1 MTAHATKRSQNS
13 QSAAAMPVGDVLPEH
28 SSSLPLR
35 RARESTSADHTHGNR
50 AKRDPTATA
59 PQAPSRLLLALEGR
73 AVFEWASF
81 ALGWPW
87 LKRAPR
93 GDGHPVLVLPGLV
106 AGDSSTWPLRRF
118 LEELGYVAYPWKLGF
133 NFGPRG
139 ETVPK
144 LLDLVRNIQS
154 KHGCKISVVG
164 WSLGGAMARS
174 LGARMPD
181 EVRNVVTLG
190 SPVQPHPQATNAW
203 KIFEAVS
210 GWRSDDPQLHEMANA
225 QLQIPNTSI
234 FSKADGIVSW
244 RASVAAEAAHSENI
258 EIAASHLGLGV
269 NPLALWAIADRLSQP
284 ENAWKPFERAGLLR
298 SLLFRKPHHFRFAQ
312 LL

>member
-1 MTAHATKRSQNS
+1 MSEA
-13 QSAAAMPVGDVLPEH
+13 
-28 SSSLPLR
+28 
-35 RARESTSADHTHGNR
+35 RARQSKAQQG
-50 AKRDPTATA
+50 
-59 PQAPSRLLLALEGR
+59 PQAPSRLLLALESR

-81 ALGWPW
+81 ALAWPW
-87 LKRAPR
+87 LKRAPK

-118 LEELGYVAYPWKLGF
+118 LEELGYVAYPWKLGV

-144 LLDLVRNIQS
+144 LLARVRSIHH
-154 KHGCKISVVG
+154 KHGRKVSVIG
-164 WSLGGAMARS
+164 WSLGGAMARA

-181 EVRNVVTLG
+181 QVRNVVTLG
-190 SPVQPHPQATNAW
+190 SPVQPHPHATNAW

-210 GWRSDDPQLHEMANA
+210 GWRSDDPELHEMAKA
-225 QLQIPNTSI
+225 HPLMPNTSI

-244 RASVAAEAAHSENI
+244 QASLAPEAPHSENI
-258 EIAASHLGLGV
+258 EIAASHLGIGV

-284 ENAWKPFERAGLLR
+284 EGGWKPFEREGLLR
-298 SLLFRKPHHFRFAQ
+298 WLLFRQPHQFRFAQ